1 MKRRQNIE
9 KLSISKLIA
18 NDIVNYG
25 MDKTTSFNY
34 IVSLNDFLDDYDEDT
49 CNYIKSH
56 INEII
61 SDVESNENVAQL
73 DYDES
78 RQEFD
83 MVFYFDG
90 LFSKLDKQIYNLSQE
105 MGVEFEPNEV
115 WEISYDIE
123 NSEEYNDLI
132 INAVTS
138 KSKTMGREI

>member
-1 MKRRQNIE
+1 ME
-9 KLSISKLIA
+9 KLNLNKLIA

-34 IVSLNDFLDDYDEDT
+34 IVSLNDFLDDYDEDSIT
-49 CNYIKSH
+49 YIKSH
-56 INEII
+56 INDII
-61 SDVESNENVAQL
+61 EAVHQNENVAQL

-90 LFSKLDKQIYNLSQE
+90 LFSKLDKKIYNLSQE
-105 MGVEFEPNEV
+105 MGIDFEPEEV

-132 INAVTS
+132 TS
-138 KSKTMGREI
+138 AIKENFKTKGREI

>member
-1 MKRRQNIE
+1 ME
-9 KLSISKLIA
+9 KLSLSKLIA

-61 SDVESNENVAQL
+61 SDVEGNENVAQL

-105 MGVEFEPNEV
+105 MEIEFEPDEV
-115 WEISYDIE
+115 WAISYDIE

-132 INAVTS
+132 INAVKE
-138 KSKTMGREI
+138 KSKNMGREI

>member
-1 MKRRQNIE
+1 ME
-9 KLSISKLIA
+9 KLSLSKLIA

-61 SDVESNENVAQL
+61 SDVEGNENVAKL

-90 LFSKLDKQIYNLSQE
+90 LFSKLDKKIYNLSQE
-105 MGVEFEPNEV
+105 MGIEFEPDEV

-123 NSEEYNDLI
+123 NSEEYNDMI
-132 INAVTS
+132 TS
-138 KSKTMGREI
+138 VVKEKSKNMGREI

>member
-1 MKRRQNIE
+1 ME
-9 KLSISKLIA
+9 KLNLNKLIA

-34 IVSLNDFLDDYDEDT
+34 IVSLNDFLDDYDDDT

-61 SDVESNENVAQL
+61 SDVEGNENVAQL

-78 RQEFD
+78 RKEFD

-105 MGVEFEPNEV
+105 MGIEFEPDEV
-115 WEISYDIE
+115 WAISYDIE

>member
-1 MKRRQNIE
+1 ME
-9 KLSISKLIA
+9 KLNLNKLIA

-34 IVSLNDFLDDYDEDT
+34 IVSLNDFLDDYDEESIT
-49 CNYIKSH
+49 YIKSH
-56 INEII
+56 INDII
-61 SDVESNENVAQL
+61 EAVHQNENVAQL
-73 DYDES
+73 DYDEA
-78 RQEFD
+78 RQEFN

-90 LFSKLDKQIYNLSQE
+90 LFSKLDKKIYNVSQE
-105 MGVEFEPNEV
+105 MGIDFEPEEV

-132 INAVTS
+132 TVAVKE

>member
-1 MKRRQNIE
+1 ME
-9 KLSISKLIA
+9 KLSLSKLIA

-61 SDVESNENVAQL
+61 SDVEGNENVAQL

-83 MVFYFDG
+83 RVFYFDG
-90 LFSKLDKQIYNLSQE
+90 LFSKLDKKIYNLSQE
-105 MGVEFEPNEV
+105 MGIDFEPDEV

-123 NSEEYNDLI
+123 NSEEYNDMI
-132 INAVTS
+132 TS
-138 KSKTMGREI
+138 IVKEKSKNMGREI

>member
-1 MKRRQNIE
+1 ME
-9 KLSISKLIA
+9 KLNLNKLIA

-34 IVSLNDFLDDYDEDT
+34 IVSLNDFLDDYDEESIT
-49 CNYIKSH
+49 YIKSH
-56 INEII
+56 INDII
-61 SDVESNENVAQL
+61 EAVHQNENVAQL

-90 LFSKLDKQIYNLSQE
+90 LFSKLDKKIYNLSQE
-105 MGVEFEPNEV
+105 MGIDFEPEEV

-132 INAVTS
+132 TS
-138 KSKTMGREI
+138 AIKENSKTKGREI